1 MSSNELTVQ
10 RETGVANNYDPEALK
25 IFREAME
32 NFTTRINRAPKK
44 ENIQTHQGYQYL
56 PISFV
61 EKKLDQMYFG
71 LVQYECMSYQQIFNE
86 MVCHAR
92 IKVFHPVALTWLNYD
107 GIGSSVIQQD
117 ANTKVC
123 DFNFNKKANAMQLAS
138 PKAYAEAIKNAA
150 KKIGKIFGS
159 DINRKFEDEY
169 QPIVTKNRPTTE
181 QKEEERITY
190 LIQDAETVKD
200 LLLFR
205 NNVPESLQHLFND
218 KMTELEG
225 LSNA

>member
-1 MSSNELTVQ
+1 MNELTVQ

-71 LVQYECMSYQQIFNE
+71 LVQYECISYQQIFNE
-86 MVCHAR
+86 IVCHAR

-123 DFNFNKKANAMQLAS
+123 DFNFHKKANAMQLAS

-159 DINRKFEDEY
+159 DINRRHEDEY
-169 QPIVTKNRPTTE
+169 EPIITKNKPTSE
-181 QKEEERITY
+181 QKELERILH
-190 LIQDAETVKD
+190 LINDAETLQD
-200 LLLFR
+200 LLNIS
-205 NNVPESLQHLFND
+205 NNIPESLRHEYND
-218 KMTELEG
+218 AIEALGGQT
-225 LSNA
+225 S